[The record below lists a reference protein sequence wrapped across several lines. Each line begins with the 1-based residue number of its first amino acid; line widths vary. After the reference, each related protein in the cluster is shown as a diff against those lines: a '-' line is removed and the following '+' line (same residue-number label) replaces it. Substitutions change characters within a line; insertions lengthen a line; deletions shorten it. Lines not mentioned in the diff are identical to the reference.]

1 MVIIPHLVESVTP
14 NMWSSQFLM
23 IVRILAT
30 GIIQTKEEVV
40 VTLHFTTGLCL
51 HVLFVAF
58 AFSQS
63 SQFHNPNKLTI

>member
-1 MVIIPHLVESVTP
+1 MVIIPHLVESVTQ

-40 VTLHFTTGLCL
+40 VTLLDISMSTYVT
-51 HVLFVAF
+51 
-58 AFSQS
+58 S
-63 SQFHNPNKLTI
+63 SVHM

>member
-1 MVIIPHLVESVTP
+1 MVIIPHLVEAVTP

-40 VTLHFTTGLCL
+40 VTLLDISMSTYVT
-51 HVLFVAF
+51 
-58 AFSQS
+58 S
-63 SQFHNPNKLTI
+63 SVHM

>member
-1 MVIIPHLVESVTP
+1 MVIITHLVEAVTP
-14 NMWSSQFLM
+14 NMWCSQFLM

-40 VTLHFTTGLCL
+40 VTLYFTTRLCL

-58 AFSQS
+58 TF
-63 SQFHNPNKLTI
+63 

>member
-1 MVIIPHLVESVTP
+1 MAIIPHLVEYATP

-40 VTLHFTTGLCL
+40 VTLLDISMSTYVT
-51 HVLFVAF
+51 
-58 AFSQS
+58 S
-63 SQFHNPNKLTI
+63 SVHM